1 MSILA
6 GFMLPHPPLIIPD
19 IGRGKEQEIQNTID
33 AYHKAA
39 QELAALRP
47 ETILLLSP
55 HQTMYADYFH
65 ISPGRSARGDFG
77 QFGAKE
83 VCMEVSYDTEFVTY
97 LGGIAGSHNLHAGT
111 LGEREKKLD
120 HGTMVPLWF
129 VNQHYTEYRLVRIGL
144 SGFPLTAHY
153 RLGQCIREV
162 AEMLGRKAVII
173 ASGDLSH
180 RLKEDG
186 PYGYRKEGPQYDA
199 RIMDVMERGA
209 FGELFSFSESFCETA
224 AECGHR
230 SFTIMAGAFDRTSL
244 DVERLSYEGPFG
256 VGYGICT
263 FHVRGMERGCS
274 MEEKRSMAEKC
285 SMKESRFMKETRS
298 TKEAIFMEET
308 HFMKEATSMEETHS
322 TQEKHSMENM
332 HSMDNA
338 PSTDETRN
346 FLEQFEAREKKRL
359 CAQQAKEDPYVK
371 LARHTIETWLR
382 TGELPRVPEELP
394 GELYSRRAGAFVSLK
409 EDGRLRGCIGTTR
422 AVQGSLAEEIMH
434 NAVSACSQDPRFSP
448 VELWEAERLTIT
460 VDVLGDTQRLSSP
473 DELDV
478 KRYGVIVTKGGRRGL
493 LLPNLEGV
501 DTVEQQIAI
510 AKQKAGIS
518 EQEQVALERFEVVRH
533 Y

>member
-33 AYHKAA
+33 AYHKAT

-77 QFGAKE
+77 QFGAKQ

-129 VNQHYTEYRLVRIGL
+129 VNQYYTEYRLVRIGL

-162 AEMLGRKAVII
+162 AEMLGKNAVII

-263 FHVRGMERGCS
+263 FHVRGMERG
-274 MEEKRSMAEKC
+274 RSIE
-285 SMKESRFMKETRS
+285 
-298 TKEAIFMEET
+298 
-308 HFMKEATSMEETHS
+308 
-322 TQEKHSMENM
+322 
-332 HSMDNA
+332 NA

-359 CAQQAKEDPYVK
+359 CVQQAKEDPYVK

-460 VDVLGDTQRLSSP
+460 VDVLGDTQRISSP

-518 EQEQVALERFEVVRH
+518 EQEKVALERFEVVRH